1 MEGLTEEEKKAL
13 RGSKFAPLPY
23 ANQTRLQP
31 RQAHPGGPM
40 KTNKAAALAKFLE
53 RKLQEPN
60 GLASVDPK
68 LVELAVKNAKQT
80 VQCSGTSTSGR
91 IIHHV
96 NTFGDFEDSDG
107 EEKTETSVSKKH
119 KLKKKK
125 KKKKKDKN
133 QKNKQ
138 KKLDD
143 SIANTSKRT
152 KKKLKL

>member
-13 RGSKFAPLPY
+13 RGSKFAPLPN
-23 ANQTRLQP
+23 APNQTRHNP

-60 GLASVDPK
+60 GLASVDPR

-80 VQCSGTSTSGR
+80 VQSSGTSTSGR
-91 IIHHV
+91 VIHHV
-96 NTFGDFEDSDG
+96 DSFGDLEDSDG
-107 EEKTETSVSKKH
+107 EKKTETYVSKRQ
-119 KLKKKK
+119 KKKRK
-125 KKKKKDKN
+125 
-133 QKNKQ
+133 KQ
-138 KKLDD
+138 KKQKKKELDN
-143 SIANTSKRT
+143 SIRDLSEAQ